1 MTCSTRGAM
10 VGFAATEDSR
20 VMNVP
25 TRKIGP
31 GPAAGVFVL
40 DPQGSI
46 RPAQLASVQIE
57 HSARLAS
64 ELGIAGEDPTT
75 VIPGRDGVFLQ
86 PPPQRTPAAG
96 RHQAAVLDL
105 PDQILSP
112 PTRKTQAVPPSAH
125 SQGL

>member
-1 MTCSTRGAM
+1 M

-86 PPPQRTPAAG
+86 AASRLHVNGVSTRTFSVEFAREP
-96 RHQAAVLDL
+96 
-105 PDQILSP
+105 
-112 PTRKTQAVPPSAH
+112 
-125 SQGL
+125 